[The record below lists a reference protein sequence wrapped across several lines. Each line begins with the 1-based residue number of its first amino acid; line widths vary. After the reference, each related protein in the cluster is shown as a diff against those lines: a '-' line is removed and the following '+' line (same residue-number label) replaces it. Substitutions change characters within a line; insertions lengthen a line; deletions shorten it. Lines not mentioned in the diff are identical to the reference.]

1 MLFIIKQSYQKKHSY
16 SKRRLVYLSCIPK
29 CFHENIKVSLTN
41 ITYNMHSIHSNNQAI
56 IKAIKTISCIRK
68 STKRATYKTKEV
80 ESARDVP
87 QWHTQPTMRL
97 HIARKRDNIQ
107 AVLINLIK
115 TLYMIYYNL
124 N

>member
-1 MLFIIKQSYQKKHSY
+1 
-16 SKRRLVYLSCIPK
+16 
-29 CFHENIKVSLTN
+29 
-41 ITYNMHSIHSNNQAI
+41 MHSIHSNNQAI
-56 IKAIKTISCIRK
+56 IKVIKIISCIRK
-68 STKRATYKTKEV
+68 SPKRSTYKTKEV

>member
-1 MLFIIKQSYQKKHSY
+1 M
-16 SKRRLVYLSCIPK
+16 YLGCIPK

-97 HIARKRDNIQ
+97 HIARKGITFKQ
-107 AVLINLIK
+107 
-115 TLYMIYYNL
+115 Y
-124 N
+124 